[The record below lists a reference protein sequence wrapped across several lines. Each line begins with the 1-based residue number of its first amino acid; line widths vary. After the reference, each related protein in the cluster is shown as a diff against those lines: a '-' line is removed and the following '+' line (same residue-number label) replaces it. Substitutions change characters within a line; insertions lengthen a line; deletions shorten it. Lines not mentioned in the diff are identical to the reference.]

1 MPLRYLLILK
11 EARSIIL
18 KMAFTAKDPRYHA
31 YYNKKIKRL
40 SRFVI
45 KEGSYNCKFFNI
57 HIGMGQEVVT
67 ILLFVG
73 TIVGIFI
80 IIYRASQ
87 SVIEVVT
94 FKGRC

>member
-18 KMAFTAKDPRYHA
+18 KMAFPAKDPRYHA
-31 YYNKKIKRL
+31 YYNKKINRL
-40 SRFVI
+40 SRLVI
-45 KEGSYNCKFFNI
+45 KEASYNCKFFNI
-57 HIGMGQEVVT
+57 YIGMGQKIIIT
-67 ILLFVG
+67 LLFAG

-80 IIYRASQ
+80 IIYQASQ

-94 FKGRC
+94 LKGRC